1 MIEMRYIY
9 QLLSMGGM
17 AMVRKIF
24 FVFAAFSG
32 FCGIA
37 SADSV
42 TPLESQNHSAW
53 VAEPGEDSLPPAISA
68 ERKFNEPYSAAT
80 PFLEPAENM
89 PHYNPSACSRSK
101 QEEVVYLTQ

>member
-1 MIEMRYIY
+1 
-9 QLLSMGGM
+9 
-17 AMVRKIF
+17 MVREIF
-24 FVFAAFSG
+24 FVLAAFPV

-37 SADSV
+37 TADTV

-53 VAEPGEDSLPPAISA
+53 VAEPGEDSLPLANSA

-80 PFLEPAENM
+80 PFLEPAEVV

-101 QEEVVYLTQ
+101 QEDVVYLTQ